1 MPLVSY
7 EASEVTKTE
16 GENGRGALPGEPTC
30 HALRGAL
37 ACSSLGSRWAYLLPG
52 RKGAKAVLWAR
63 VLDDGDAGGRLGH
76 EGQPSALW
84 PVLLYQTSLLSKEG
98 YHRGVERAGFSKDVR
113 GPESVAQSSLMGPW
127 LSLSCCEAP
136 ELLKQTSTRAPGA
149 LGPFSAQV

>member
-16 GENGRGALPGEPTC
+16 GENGRGALQGEPTC

-63 VLDDGDAGGRLGH
+63 VLDDGDAGSRLRH

-84 PVLLYQTSLLSKEG
+84 PVLLYHWTWHHVLHMSHVTGSHQDRPDTPTSASCWQCLS
-98 YHRGVERAGFSKDVR
+98 
-113 GPESVAQSSLMGPW
+113 SSWGGSQALW
-127 LSLSCCEAP
+127 
-136 ELLKQTSTRAPGA
+136 RAPAFHAPQPWIPVNLLPA
-149 LGPFSAQV
+149 LVDK